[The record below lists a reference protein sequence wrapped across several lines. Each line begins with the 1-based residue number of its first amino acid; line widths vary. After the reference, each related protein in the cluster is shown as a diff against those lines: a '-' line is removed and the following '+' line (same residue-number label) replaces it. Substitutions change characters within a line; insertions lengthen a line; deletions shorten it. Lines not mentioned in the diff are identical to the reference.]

1 MIKIPL
7 EEYYN
12 NKDKYT
18 KYRNIK
24 VYLKGTDLSFK
35 GTHLPDEPK
44 EIEGKLCVV
53 PTYIKSTFSLEHF
66 LKTFGLPEVSRYMV
80 HIDDFTMDI
89 INNQNLKLSRDN
101 LINLDEYVIKESM
114 HWFNQEVIRF
124 YKARFKDSWIYT
136 VDRKKTKDIFKKLT
150 SSVPINY
157 KDLLKLFSYTAVS
170 DEAFRLFMQR
180 RKEK

>member
-1 MIKIPL
+1 
-7 EEYYN
+7 
-12 NKDKYT
+12 
-18 KYRNIK
+18 
-24 VYLKGTDLSFK
+24 
-35 GTHLPDEPK
+35 
-44 EIEGKLCVV
+44 
-53 PTYIKSTFSLEHF
+53 
-66 LKTFGLPEVSRYMV
+66 
-80 HIDDFTMDI
+80 
-89 INNQNLKLSRDN
+89 
-101 LINLDEYVIKESM
+101 M